1 LYVRIGRL
9 TMKHVWAPWR
19 MAYIEDDSKND
30 ACIFCSALSRPDG
43 PDNLI
48 LHRGRKA
55 FVILNRYPYTSG
67 HVMVVPTAHEAS
79 IERLD
84 DDTLIELM
92 HLSSLALA
100 RIRQAYETR
109 DFNLGINIGQAAGA
123 GIIDHVHIHIVPRWN
138 GDTNFMS
145 TTSDTRVLPES
156 LEETYA
162 RLSGGWG

>member
-1 LYVRIGRL
+1 
-9 TMKHVWAPWR
+9 MS
-19 MAYIEDDSKND
+19 YIEDDSKND
-30 ACIFCSALSRPDG
+30 VCVFCSALSQPDG

-48 LHRGRKA
+48 LHRGDNA

-67 HVMVVPTAHEAS
+67 HVMVVPTAHEAT

-84 DDTLIELM
+84 DKTLVELM
-92 HLSSLALA
+92 HLANQTLANL
-100 RIRQAYETR
+100 RLAYETQ

-123 GIIDHVHIHIVPRWN
+123 GIVDHVHVHIVPRWN

-145 TTSDTRVLPES
+145 TTSNTRVLPES

-162 RLSGGWG
+162 RLRKAWG

>member
-1 LYVRIGRL
+1 
-9 TMKHVWAPWR
+9 MKHVWAPWR
-19 MAYIEDDSKND
+19 MAYIEDDSNSGV
-30 ACIFCSALSRPDG
+30 CIFCRALSQSDG
-43 PDNLI
+43 PGNLI
-48 LHRGRKA
+48 LHRGARA

-67 HVMVVPTAHEAS
+67 HVMVVPTAHVPS

-84 DDTLIELM
+84 DDTLVELM
-92 HLSSLALA
+92 QLSNLALA
-100 RIRQAYETR
+100 NIRLAYQTG

-123 GIIDHVHIHIVPRWN
+123 GIVDHVHIHIVPRWN

-162 RLSGGWG
+162 RLSQGWSQPPG